1 LQKQDHQIIT
11 TNSHKSG
18 REGVMKTLP
27 RPGLIL
33 FLVANLFAFG
43 CAAKKI
49 ITVTKPLTVKLSNY
63 DCVKIDQFTYEQ
75 SFKEA
80 KIKDEDD
87 QKKADL
93 LRDMF
98 QKRVRYHIYALSL
111 FKDVVET
118 EPPANAGKIV
128 VLKGEITYMKRVTQ
142 AARILAG
149 AMAGRARVDVDVRLV
164 DFQTGDEV
172 GAASITGTST
182 GGGVWAAGTEQA
194 FENAAQLIADFIKNS
209 Y

>member
-1 LQKQDHQIIT
+1 
-11 TNSHKSG
+11 
-18 REGVMKTLP
+18 MKILA
-27 RPGLIL
+27 RLGLIL
-33 FLVANLFAFG
+33 LLVVTFFTFG

-49 ITVTKPLTVKLSNY
+49 ITVTKPPTTKLSNY

-75 SFKEA
+75 SFKDE

-87 QKKADL
+87 RMKADT

-98 QKRVRYHIYALSL
+98 QQRVQYHIYTLSL

-128 VLKGEITYMKRVTQ
+128 VLKGEITYMKRVTK
-142 AARILAG
+142 AARILVG
-149 AMAGRARVDVDVRLV
+149 AMAGRARVDVDVHLV

-172 GAASITGTST
+172 GAASIKGTST
-182 GGGVWAAGTEQA
+182 GGGIWAGGTEDA